1 MFPQLKG
8 VLHSLPLL
16 SIKMELLVAN
26 EEGTKPVNYH
36 NEEGVPCS
44 SECVVAVDIERHSAA
59 KIKVRKE
66 RLGEERETEKETKR
80 NVSLIQW
87 RDRGREG
94 KYDGR

>member
-1 MFPQLKG
+1 MFPQLKA

-44 SECVVAVDIERHSAA
+44 SECIVAVDIERHSAA

>member
-1 MFPQLKG
+1 
-8 VLHSLPLL
+8 
-16 SIKMELLVAN
+16 MELLVAN

>member
-1 MFPQLKG
+1 
-8 VLHSLPLL
+8 
-16 SIKMELLVAN
+16 MELLVAN

-94 KYDGR
+94 EYDGR

>member
-1 MFPQLKG
+1 
-8 VLHSLPLL
+8 
-16 SIKMELLVAN
+16 MELLVAN

-36 NEEGVPCS
+36 SEEGVPCS

-94 KYDGR
+94 KYDGRW

>member
-94 KYDGR
+94 EYDGR